1 MANQGHNQRV
11 GTHQSQ
17 VSGVTTEQNK
27 AMEPYRATEP
37 SENVLEFYS
46 LVGGI
51 YNFIMGAFIKKGRL
65 FADRGKTNLKA
76 RYVVFTILDPKFMPK
91 LVDSTEITF

>member
-27 AMEPYRATEP
+27 AMEPYKATEP

-51 YNFIMGAFIKKGRL
+51 YNFIMGAIYQKGKTFL
-65 FADRGKTNLKA
+65 PIEGKTNLKA
-76 RYVVFTILDPKFMPK
+76 HCTKPLRGSSVN
-91 LVDSTEITF
+91 